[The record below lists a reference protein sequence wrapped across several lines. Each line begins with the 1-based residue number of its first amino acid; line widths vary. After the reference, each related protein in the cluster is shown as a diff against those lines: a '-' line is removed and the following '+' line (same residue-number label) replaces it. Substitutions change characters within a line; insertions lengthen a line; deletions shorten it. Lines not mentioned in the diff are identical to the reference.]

1 MDNDVAIKIEHLY
14 KNYKMFAR
22 KKDRFLETIL
32 PNYKKHGEFSA
43 INDLNLEIKKGEV
56 LGILGK
62 NGAGKSTLLK
72 MITGVV
78 TPTSGTI
85 QVNGKISSLL
95 ELGTA
100 FNMELTGVENI
111 YQHGQVMGL
120 THDEIKAKEQEIIDF
135 ADIGDHL
142 IQPVKTY
149 SSGMFARLAFA
160 CAINVNPDI
169 LIVDEVLSV
178 GDMAFQLKCFK
189 KFEEFKKQGKTIL
202 FVTHNVA
209 DVIRNCNRS
218 IIIANGKKI
227 FDGDV
232 KTGVDKYK
240 KIIVGIEDEEI
251 QKDNIEMIEDEQK
264 NQKQDSK
271 QQEQENKKDKN
282 NINKENTSNLENGQ
296 NSNLNQENKKEDIK
310 EKEENL
316 NKENNNQKIN
326 ITANSHKNDNKT
338 WKEYFMQ
345 NPDLLTY
352 GNGQAEIIDY
362 GIFDDNGDYQ
372 KTINNNQEYTVK
384 MKVKFN
390 EEIDEPI
397 FALSIKDFKGLEL
410 GGVNTSAY
418 KKITGLYEKGDTVIV
433 EFKQSFPLA
442 PEKYTLS
449 FGCTKITQN
458 GELEV
463 FDRKYDALF
472 IEIIAYRDCLGLI
485 DLKSEINITKGL
497 K

>member
-1 MDNDVAIKIEHLY
+1 MENDVAIKIEHLY

-32 PNYKKHGEFSA
+32 PNYQKHGEFSA
-43 INDLNLEIKKGEV
+43 IEDLNLEIKKGEV

-85 QVNGKISSLL
+85 EVNGKISSLL

-120 THDEIKAKEQEIIDF
+120 SHDEIKAKEQEIIDF

-189 KFEEFKKQGKTIL
+189 KFEQFKKEGKTIL
-202 FVTHNVA
+202 FVTHSVA

-218 IIIANGKKI
+218 IIISSGKKI

-240 KIIVGIEDEEI
+240 KIIVGIEDNDI
-251 QKDNIEMIEDEQK
+251 QKDNIEMLDE
-264 NQKQDSK
+264 
-271 QQEQENKKDKN
+271 
-282 NINKENTSNLENGQ
+282 
-296 NSNLNQENKKEDIK
+296 
-310 EKEENL
+310 EKEEKL
-316 NKENNNQKIN
+316 NNETKDNNQNNTKTSEN
-326 ITANSHKNDNKT
+326 KNEKDTTKNQDNNEKNTDKNESTNSHKNDNAN
-338 WKEYFMQ
+338 WKENFMQ
-345 NPDLLTY
+345 NPDMLTY
-352 GNGQAEIIDY
+352 GNGKAEILDY

-372 KTINNNQEYTVK
+372 TTLNNNQEYTVK
-384 MKVKFN
+384 MKIKFN

-410 GGVNTSAY
+410 GGVNTKAY
-418 KKITGLYEKGDTVIV
+418 KKITGFYEKGETAII

-449 FGCTKITQN
+449 FGCTKYTTN
-458 GELEV
+458 GDLEV